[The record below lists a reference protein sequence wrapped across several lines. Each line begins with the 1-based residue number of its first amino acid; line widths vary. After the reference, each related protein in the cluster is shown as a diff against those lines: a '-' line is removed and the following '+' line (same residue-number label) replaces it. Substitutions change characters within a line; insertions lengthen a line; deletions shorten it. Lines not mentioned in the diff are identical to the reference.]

1 MAKTFKRFLGLEE
14 EGSKSMSKV
23 YIIQFIVAYLAS
35 LPKYF
40 TESCKFSR
48 NFARS

>member
-1 MAKTFKRFLGLEE
+1 MTKTFKRFLGLER
-14 EGSKSMSKV
+14 EGSKSKGKV
-23 YIIQFIVAYLAS
+23 YIIRFIVAHLGSLA
-35 LPKYF
+35 KYN